1 MSEKVVL
8 GTRGSDLALA
18 QARLVTEAL
27 CERWADVEIEKRII
41 RTSGDEGQGLLPPV
55 DLRAGRKGLFT
66 AEIERALVAGEIDL
80 AVHSAKD
87 LPSDLNPLT
96 EIAAALPRAMTGDV
110 LISAEPYDL
119 LSLPQGGVVA
129 TGSVRRSHQLRWK
142 RPDLKV
148 VDLRGNVPTRLHKLA
163 SSEWHA
169 IILAQ
174 AGLQR
179 LGLGEAAEGG
189 MACEGR
195 RFNMAMLSRDV
206 FLPAGGQGVIAVQI
220 RADDD
225 RVRLLLE
232 SINHFDTRL
241 CLRAERQFLRLLQA
255 DCNQPI
261 GVLAEIE
268 GSSMN
273 LRGQIFQPEAIT
285 PREAVVDGPSEDAE
299 ALAAQLFSLI
309 HEN

>member
-1 MSEKVVL
+1 MSEKIVL

-27 CERWADVEIEKRII
+27 RDRWADVEVERRVI
-41 RTSGDEGQGLLPPV
+41 RTSGDEGQGASPPV

-66 AEIERALVAGEIDL
+66 VEIERALVAGEIDL

-87 LPSDLNPLT
+87 LPSELNPLT
-96 EIAAALPRAMTGDV
+96 EIAAALPRAITGDA
-110 LISAEPYDL
+110 LISAERYDL
-119 LSLPQGGVVA
+119 LSLPQDGVVA
-129 TGSVRRSHQLRWK
+129 TGSVRRSHQLRWR
-142 RPDLKV
+142 RPDLKI

-163 SSEWHA
+163 VSEWHA

-179 LGLGEAAEGG
+179 LGLSEADGAL
-189 MACEGR
+189 AYEGR
-195 RFNMAMLSRDV
+195 RFNMERLPREV

-220 RADDD
+220 RADHD

-241 CLRAERQFLRLLQA
+241 CLQAEREFLRLLQA

-273 LRGQIFQPEAIT
+273 LRGQVFRPGATT

-299 ALAAQLFSLI
+299 ALAAQLFSMI
-309 HEN
+309 HEA